1 MLCKDDNR
9 RWVPNY
15 STILGNLAAGGVS
28 NLYYPAAERGVGLTF
43 QRTGVVMAEG
53 ALGSVFV
60 EFWPDISSRLS
71 RRRPKPG
78 KGETIGNP

>member
-15 STILGNLAAGGVS
+15 SNILGNLAAGGIS
-28 NLYYPAAERGVGLTF
+28 NIYHPAAERGVGLTF
-43 QRTGVVMAEG
+43 QRTGVVMAEC